1 LERNSSRR
9 IPASGRN
16 YRERNF
22 STIRQLP
29 RPDVVEKLSA
39 AQYLPAIYFIF
50 SRAGCDGAVSQCIK
64 AGVSLTNTVER
75 EEIRETI
82 ARRTAELPHED
93 FGILGY
99 HEWCQSLERGLA
111 AHHAGLLPMFKETVE
126 ELFQRGLL
134 KVVFATETLALGINM
149 PARTVVLEKLIKWN
163 GESHAAITAGEYTQL
178 TGRAGRRGIDIEG
191 NAVVMWSEQ
200 IDSSMA
206 AGLAS
211 TRTYPLRSSF
221 TPTYNMS
228 ANLISRFGRDR
239 ARKSLAASFAQFQ
252 ADRSVVGLIRQI
264 DKNEQAIRSMRIEG
278 ECHLG
283 DFSDYFTHRNAI
295 RELESAS
302 VRRERGT
309 RRSDIESAIT
319 EHRAVMKAHPCHQC
333 PQREQH
339 SRLYERA
346 VRLHRES
353 DGLRSRMENRTNVIP
368 RTFDRVGAILEELG
382 YVEGERLTGKG
393 KTLTKIY
400 AESDLLLT
408 EMLRDEV
415 ISGVSAAD
423 LVALL
428 SGFVYEGRG
437 ERSKIPRLPRA
448 VDPLVGRTVS
458 IWAKL
463 VDIEGDH
470 GLPPQREPNFDL
482 AWSSHRW
489 ANGNSLNSILRESEI
504 TVGDFVRLMR
514 QVIDLLGQVAEAE
527 PSLAKLVR
535 EAMAR
540 VDRGV
545 VAYSAVVA

>member
-1 LERNSSRR
+1 
-9 IPASGRN
+9 
-16 YRERNF
+16 
-22 STIRQLP
+22 
-29 RPDVVEKLSA
+29 
-39 AQYLPAIYFIF
+39 
-50 SRAGCDGAVSQCIK
+50 
-64 AGVSLTNTVER
+64 
-75 EEIRETI
+75 
-82 ARRTAELPHED
+82 
-93 FGILGY
+93 
-99 HEWCQSLERGLA
+99 
-111 AHHAGLLPMFKETVE
+111 
-126 ELFQRGLL
+126 
-134 KVVFATETLALGINM
+134 
-149 PARTVVLEKLIKWN
+149 
-163 GESHAAITAGEYTQL
+163 
-178 TGRAGRRGIDIEG
+178 
-191 NAVVMWSEQ
+191 
-200 IDSSMA
+200 
-206 AGLAS
+206 
-211 TRTYPLRSSF
+211 
-221 TPTYNMS
+221 
-228 ANLISRFGRDR
+228 
-239 ARKSLAASFAQFQ
+239 
-252 ADRSVVGLIRQI
+252 
-264 DKNEQAIRSMRIEG
+264 
-278 ECHLG
+278 
-283 DFSDYFTHRNAI
+283 
-295 RELESAS
+295 
-302 VRRERGT
+302 
-309 RRSDIESAIT
+309 
-319 EHRAVMKAHPCHQC
+319 
-333 PQREQH
+333 
-339 SRLYERA
+339 
-346 VRLHRES
+346 
-353 DGLRSRMENRTNVIP
+353 MENRTNVIP